1 MSDKLLCQGEVLS
14 VAVDDETATLGIGSG
29 CSSLAEN
36 TPCGEQQLVPHP
48 DDMEN
53 DGLAVLTG
61 NEQGLLET
69 GYLVGERCVALAVQA
84 TFADGYKA
92 LVGRAGA
99 DVFAKLAE

>member
-1 MSDKLLCQGEVLS
+1 MAEVVEENQHEDILQCEFRHIGTGEK
-14 VAVDDETATLGIGSG
+14 ISG

-92 LVGRAGA
+92 LVG
-99 DVFAKLAE
+99 